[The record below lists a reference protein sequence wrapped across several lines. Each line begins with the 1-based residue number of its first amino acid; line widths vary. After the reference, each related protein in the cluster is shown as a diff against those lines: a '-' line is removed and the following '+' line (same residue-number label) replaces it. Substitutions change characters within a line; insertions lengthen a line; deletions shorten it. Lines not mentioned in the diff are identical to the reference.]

1 MSKVTLNENRIGAVV
16 RDAARDE
23 SARKLN
29 AGADIWRSLAR
40 KDTGFMANAVN
51 TVITVDRHGNPEGH
65 LEFEAHYAP
74 YQEYGFRHYLS
85 GEWVE
90 GQHIMHDV
98 LKAMGQ
104 A

>member
-23 SARKLN
+23 IARKLN

-65 LEFEAHYAP
+65 LEFEATTRRTRSTA
-74 YQEYGFRHYLS
+74 S
-85 GEWVE
+85 GITCRGV
-90 GQHIMHDV
+90 G
-98 LKAMGQ
+98 
-104 A
+104 